1 MEKVRRRG
9 KLVYLIE
16 IKNPRRF
23 WGRIYEKTVCFRKIN
38 MLFEKVKT
46 EIHLFHAAPG
56 GNSSGPAYGKADYLK
71 NEKPKKS

>member
-9 KLVYLIE
+9 KLVYFIE

-23 WGRIYEKTVCFRKIN
+23 WSRIYEKTVCFRKTN
-38 MLFEKVKT
+38 MPFEKVKT
-46 EIHLFHAAPG
+46 EIYLFHAAPCG
-56 GNSSGPAYGKADYLK
+56 SFDPAYGKADYLK